1 MDQEVHF
8 VNRSFS
14 RTLWN
19 QTSWLSLQVVAQV
32 AFTHRYQLETQV
44 FSIYCKYMLLCGC
57 GYFWL
62 KVCLSGHARLVNFGS
77 LSFLLFSHFILP
89 VRRVKLMS
97 HTIDMIFSALRGVN
111 AWPQWYW
118 FWSFY
123 MGFWNYQKWHF
134 MSRPVETKST
144 KMLSLKLTTIS
155 SAYKF
160 TRILNFSTL

>member
-1 MDQEVHF
+1 
-8 VNRSFS
+8 
-14 RTLWN
+14 
-19 QTSWLSLQVVAQV
+19 
-32 AFTHRYQLETQV
+32 
-44 FSIYCKYMLLCGC
+44 MLLCGC

-77 LSFLLFSHFILP
+77 LSFLLISHFILP
-89 VRRVKLMS
+89 VPRVKLMS

-134 MSRPVETKST
+134 MSHAQWRQRALKCYPWNWQ
-144 KMLSLKLTTIS
+144 LFHQHISLLGFWISQLFKTHTHSCFLCLKTTATSCDKIGTS
-155 SAYKF
+155 LVARMVLFGGIWQSWLC
-160 TRILNFSTL
+160 TIVID